1 VTIYVCSLANSGENG
16 DPPKELFTDDRLLA
30 DRFAESEDKRPGRG
44 VYECI
49 NPLVP
54 GARRRC
60 LETVAA
66 LQFIYFDLDL
76 VNIDATREQVI
87 DRLHQLPVEFIW
99 VRDSGSG
106 NLHVGVEIKD
116 PPLRDTPEYDRVVAV
131 WKRLAEKLAADP
143 APVHPAALIRRVGT
157 HNKKNGGN
165 GLCHALW
172 NGGTPLDVTELEEL
186 DELLVEPLLA
196 RKAKAAGGHDQA
208 QSADGRKTPVDL
220 DAELA
225 AMSNGKSVN
234 AVHIAIIPSLLR
246 KAMHPDDVLTLVVNE
261 TMTRIGERLAWSR
274 DAEVRI
280 VIRRI
285 LSAYKNL
292 LLKDYDPATGV
303 IPDWLPGDFHA
314 RWIEALK
321 QGRRPDVGYNAS
333 GFYVRSYGA
342 KGTAET
348 NDAGEK
354 AKTEPTTDGDSP
366 PHKKLRFRLVSF
378 HDLRPGPEPLYLV
391 DELIPVAGL
400 VDVWGKA
407 KCYKSFW
414 CLDLM
419 LHVTM
424 GWEYRDRYV
433 RQGAVVYCAFEGAH
447 GYKKRI
453 EALRRHYKI
462 TDGASVPLHVM
473 PGQANL
479 IAEHA
484 VLIADI
490 TAQLGEVR
498 PSAVVL
504 DTLNKSLFGSE
515 NKDVDMGAYVRA
527 AEAIRDAFGC
537 VVIIIHHC
545 GYDDTRPRGHSSL
558 PGAVDAQLAVVRTEE
573 VITVT
578 VEMMRDGPEDI
589 QVVSEVEV
597 IPVGQDQ
604 NGKEL
609 TSLVVIPSD
618 ADAASRERKDWSRGL
633 NIFHAALKHAIANLG
648 ETFQPE
654 AGVLPVR
661 AVGLWA
667 VRDRFYATYAEAE
680 ENDTKRQNRL
690 RQAFNRALAEAQK
703 NNVIRIRHSAEQP
716 MVWLPVRGE
725 A

>member
-1 VTIYVCSLANSGENG
+1 MSIPNPGTEGAAKVVHSEDSALVERWLQAENRPGFSIYDCPNPLKPGAARHGKDSLAAIAEV
-16 DPPKELFTDDRLLA
+16 FA
-30 DRFAESEDKRPGRG
+30 DIDFKDI
-44 VYECI
+44 V
-49 NPLVP
+49 
-54 GARRRC
+54 
-60 LETVAA
+60 ETP
-66 LQFIYFDLDL
+66 
-76 VNIDATREQVI
+76 EQV
-87 DRLHQLPVEFIW
+87 DAKLAQLLLPPTMLV
-99 VRDSGSG
+99 DSGHG
-106 NLHVGVEIKD
+106 RHPRYCLKEPVPYDD
-116 PPLRDTPEYDRVVAV
+116 PDFERVCTVQ
-131 WKRLAEKLAADP
+131 EKLIAYFAADP
-143 APVHPAALIRRVGT
+143 QVRPWSLLRRPGT
-157 HNKKNGGN
+157 LNSKHDPHVICRIIQQGN
-165 GLCHALW
+165 AVDL
-172 NGGTPLDVTELEEL
+172 TELEDL
-186 DELLVEPLLA
+186 CDLVEGAPLLTRKLQPEGNGHDHTEGQPRLA
-196 RKAKAAGGHDQA
+196 DERKA
-208 QSADGRKTPVDL
+208 PIDL

-246 KAMHPDDVLTLVVNE
+246 KAMHPNDVLTLVVDE
-261 TMTRIGERLAWSR
+261 TMARIGERLNWSR
-274 DAEVRI
+274 DLEVRT
-280 VIRRI
+280 VIKRI

-314 RWIEALK
+314 RWIEALGA
-321 QGRRPDVGYNAS
+321 GRRPDIGYNAG
-333 GFYVRSYGA
+333 GFYVRSYAA

-348 NDAGEK
+348 GDTGK
-354 AKTEPTTDGDSP
+354 KSKTGPDTDGDSP

-419 LHVTM
+419 LHVAM

-462 TDGASVPLHVM
+462 TDDVSVPLHVM

-618 ADAASRERKDWSRGL
+618 ADAANRERQDWSRGL
-633 NIFHAALKHAIANLG
+633 NMFHAALKFALTHHG
-648 ETFQPE
+648 EAFQPE
-654 AGVLPVR
+654 VGVLPVR

-680 ENDTKRQNRL
+680 ENDAKRQERL
-690 RQAFNRALAEAQK
+690 RKAFNRALADAQK
-703 NNVIRIRHSAEQP
+703 NNVVRVKHNAGQL
-716 MVWLPVRGE
+716 MLWLPIRGE
-725 A
+725 PL